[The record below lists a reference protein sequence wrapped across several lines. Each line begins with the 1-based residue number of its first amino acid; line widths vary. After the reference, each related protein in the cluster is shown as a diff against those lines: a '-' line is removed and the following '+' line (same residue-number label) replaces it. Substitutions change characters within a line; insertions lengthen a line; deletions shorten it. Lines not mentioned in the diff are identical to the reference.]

1 MISRDF
7 FHFQICETFGN
18 LRVDFSMTW
27 LLIHEIEE
35 NKDKTTDDLA
45 VNFPKDTTIL
55 SSLKKTLIGVIES
68 ESQAYERKDLE

>member
-1 MISRDF
+1 MDWVETSEKESNDQEQYSRTNC
-7 FHFQICETFGN
+7 I
-18 LRVDFSMTW
+18 
-27 LLIHEIEE
+27 LLVHRLEE